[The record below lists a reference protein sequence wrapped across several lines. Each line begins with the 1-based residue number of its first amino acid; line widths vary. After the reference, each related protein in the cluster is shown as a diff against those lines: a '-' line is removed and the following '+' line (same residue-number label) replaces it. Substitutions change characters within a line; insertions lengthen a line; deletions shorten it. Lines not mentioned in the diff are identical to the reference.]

1 MTMMMA
7 IVLSDSVECWVMS
20 KMLTIVMSKL
30 LLKFADDN
38 ADDDYDTYGDDED
51 FVGTFN
57 C

>member
-1 MTMMMA
+1 
-7 IVLSDSVECWVMS
+7 MS

-38 ADDDYDTYGDDED
+38 ADDDDDTYGDDED